1 MSEPTS
7 GMSAAPTGTT
17 SGDGPGAPTSPEAPR
32 VKRVRVHHLREAKE
46 RGERITMLTAYDAP
60 TAQIF
65 DEVGTDVL
73 LVGDSVADNF
83 YGHTSTLPITVD
95 EMIHHTRAVT
105 GAVRRSLVVA
115 DLPFGSYEASPQQAH
130 ATAVRLMKEA
140 GAHAVKFEGGRRVAE
155 HVRLLVSSGIPVM
168 GHLGFT
174 PQSENALGGKR
185 VQGRG
190 DDAAERLSEDA
201 LALQEAGAFAV
212 VLEMVPAP
220 LAERITEI
228 LAIPTIGIG
237 AGPAC
242 DGQVLVWPDM
252 AGLSTWSPRFAK
264 RYGRVREALVE
275 AARAYNDEV
284 RTGAFP
290 TAEHSFSE

>member
-1 MSEPTS
+1 MSEPTPP
-7 GMSAAPTGTT
+7 ATAT
-17 SGDGPGAPTSPEAPR
+17 PR
-32 VKRVRVHHLREAKE
+32 RVRVHHLREAKE

-65 DEVGTDVL
+65 DQVGTDVL
-73 LVGDSVADNF
+73 LVGDSLGDNF
-83 YGHTSTLPITVD
+83 YGHTSTLPVTLD
-95 EMIHHTRAVT
+95 DMIHHTRAVT
-105 GAVRRSLVVA
+105 GAVRRALVVA
-115 DLPFGSYEASPQQAH
+115 DLPFGTYEASPQIAH
-130 ATAVRLMKEA
+130 ASAVRLMKEA
-140 GAHAVKFEGGRRVAE
+140 GAHAVKFEGGRRVAD
-155 HVRLLVSSGIPVM
+155 HVRLLTSSGIPVM

-174 PQSENALGGKR
+174 PQSENVLGGKR

-190 DDAAERLSEDA
+190 QDAERLSEDA

-220 LAERITEI
+220 LAERVTEI

-237 AGPAC
+237 AGPGC

-252 AGLSTWSPRFAK
+252 AGLSDWSPRFAK
-264 RYGRVREALVE
+264 QFGQLRAALLE

-290 TAEHSFSE
+290 TRAHSFEE